1 MSNSE
6 KNMGTAEGKKAD
18 RAGWADRLRD
28 RPAEL
33 LVRAVMEESG
43 PGSGT
48 GNEEL
53 EKAWRRLAGLG
64 DSYAAWRLGRMMLRA
79 GKEDDAIGLFRK
91 ASAGGSADASL
102 ELAELILR
110 RMMTPLRE
118 PDTAVIY
125 QGEWVFKN
133 WGAPGSPEREM
144 ESAARR
150 ALDGF
155 GRELKAAAGL
165 DLPKG
170 SASGTDIP
178 ALMAR
183 SEYLIGRALSTN
195 LLCPLDRESPESPF
209 YWFRLAAGHGC
220 AEAYY
225 WYAKSF
231 LVIEEGTWNNEAD
244 KYVRYLHEG
253 ASKGDGFAG
262 YALWICQR
270 AGMDESADDAAGF
283 QRLREAAEQGCGFAV
298 QDLYMILRGYSE
310 GDEDLKD
317 TESARK
323 LLQSAKESGIPEY
336 QVCLGADAEN
346 AEDHKKAFACYR
358 DAALRGSSIGALL
371 AAECLMNGIGT
382 DTDYYRAGWYLWIA
396 SLGGALYI
404 SQSAAGLLAA
414 GGLGR
419 ERDPDLGFRLFMH
432 EARFGNV
439 ECGKAAAGCLPLV
452 HDADPADVSWLTG
465 LFYEL
470 AHGSVEYALTYA
482 GLLLYGGRPVKALAF
497 AEAAE
502 ESGVEGAAEFAAGL
516 RQRVGI
522 LGRISAWFLARSLYG
537 KFNREA

>member
-6 KNMGTAEGKKAD
+6 KTGAAEAKNLDKES
-18 RAGWADRLRD
+18 WADKLRD

-33 LVRAVMEESG
+33 LIRAVMEESG
-43 PGSGT
+43 PGSGS

-53 EKAWRRLAGLG
+53 EKAWRRLAALG

-79 GKEDDAIGLFRK
+79 GKEDDALGLFRK

-102 ELAELILR
+102 DLAELILR

-150 ALDGF
+150 ALEGF
-155 GRELKAAAGL
+155 GREQKAAAL
-165 DLPKG
+165 PDLRK
-170 SASGTDIP
+170 ADSGRTEVP

-220 AEAYY
+220 AEAFY

-244 KYVRYLHEG
+244 QYVRYLHEG

-283 QRLREAAEQGCGFAV
+283 QRLCEAAEQGCGFAV

-317 TESARK
+317 TEAARK
-323 LLQSAKESGIPEY
+323 LLQNAKESGMPEY

-346 AEDHKKAFACYR
+346 AEDHKKAFACYC

-452 HDADPADVSWLTG
+452 QDADPADVSWLTG

-522 LGRISAWFLARSLYG
+522 IGRICAWFLARSLYG

>member
-1 MSNSE
+1 
-6 KNMGTAEGKKAD
+6 MGAAGAEDLNKES
-18 RAGWADRLRD
+18 WADELRGK
-28 RPAEL
+28 PAAL

-48 GNEEL
+48 GNGKEEL
-53 EKAWRRLAGLG
+53 GKAWRRLAARG
-64 DSYAAWRLGRMMLRA
+64 DPYAAWRLGRMLLSE
-79 GKEDDAIGLFRK
+79 GKEDEALALFRK
-91 ASAGGSADASL
+91 ASADGSPDASL
-102 ELAELILR
+102 DLAELILK
-110 RMMTPLRE
+110 RMMTPLHE

-125 QGEWVFKN
+125 QGDWVFKN

-144 ESAARR
+144 EAAARR
-150 ALDGF
+150 ALECF
-155 GRELKAAAGL
+155 GREQKAAEALDLKKPDTGDAGL
-165 DLPKG
+165 
-170 SASGTDIP
+170 S

-209 YWFRLAAGHGC
+209 WWFRLAAGHGC

-231 LVIEEGTWNNEAD
+231 LVIKEGTWNNEGD
-244 KYVRYLHEG
+244 KYVRFLHEG
-253 ASKGDGFAG
+253 ASRGDGFAG
-262 YALWICQR
+262 YALYICQR
-270 AGMDESADDAAGF
+270 AGMDESADDASGL
-283 QRLREAAEQGCGFAV
+283 QRLREAADQGCGFAV
-298 QDLYMILRGYSE
+298 QDLYMILRGYSDD
-310 GDEDLKD
+310 DEDLKD
-317 TESARK
+317 SAGAER
-323 LLQSAKESGIPEY
+323 LLRSAKERGIPEY
-336 QVCLGADAEN
+336 QVCLGADAE
-346 AEDHKKAFACYR
+346 AAGDHKKAFGCYS

-382 DTDYYRAGWYLWIA
+382 DTDYYRAGWYLWVA

-452 HDADPADVSWLTG
+452 QDADPADVSWLTG

-497 AEAAE
+497 AAAAE